1 MTSEKG
7 VNRAGASRAWS
18 ERGPD
23 QEGEREVGKK
33 EKGVNRQEGRE
44 QLREKAMDNQSDL
57 RQVRG
62 V

>member
-7 VNRAGASRAWS
+7 VNGAGAIRAWS

-33 EKGVNRQEGRE
+33 EKGVNRQEGHE